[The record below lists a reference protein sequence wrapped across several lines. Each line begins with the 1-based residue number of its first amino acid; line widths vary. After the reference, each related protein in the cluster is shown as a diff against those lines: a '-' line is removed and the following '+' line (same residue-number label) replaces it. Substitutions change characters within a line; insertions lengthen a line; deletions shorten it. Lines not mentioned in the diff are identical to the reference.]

1 MSIEKPKKQLG
12 LLHFT
17 FAGGFAGCVAEV
29 ITIPIDTVKVRMQLR
44 QGEYKS
50 SFECAARTMKNE
62 GPLALYQGLSA
73 ALLRQTF
80 FASIRI
86 GLFDYSLQK
95 VQNSRKDN
103 RATLIDRIAIG
114 IFSGAVGIIV
124 ANPFDVLKV
133 RFQND
138 VRSGSTRRYKG
149 VVDAALTI
157 ARKEG
162 IYQFY
167 QSLMPN
173 ILRNSIINA
182 VELASYSQIKTSILE
197 SKLMN
202 DGMKLHFMASAIA
215 GFLAVIFGSPF
226 DVIKS
231 RIMDGKL
238 VDGKKVPY
246 NSIWEAVKML
256 NREKGFLGFY
266 AGFGPNFQ
274 RLLLWNVA
282 MFMVREQV
290 LLAMQKRVDE

>member
-1 MSIEKPKKQLG
+1 MSTEKPKRQLG
-12 LLHFT
+12 LWHFT
-17 FAGGFAGCVAEV
+17 LAGGFAGCVAEV
-29 ITIPIDTVKVRMQLR
+29 LTIPIDTVKVRLQLR
-44 QGEYKS
+44 QGEYKNTWD
-50 SFECAARTMKNE
+50 CASRTIAKE

-73 ALLRQTF
+73 ALLRQVF

-86 GLFDYSLQK
+86 GLFDYSLQRL
-95 VQNSRKDN
+95 QNGRKDH
-103 RATLIDRIAIG
+103 RVTLVDRIAVG
-114 IFSGAVGIIV
+114 IFSGAAGIIV

-138 VRSGSTRRYKG
+138 VRSGTTRRYRG

-162 IYQFY
+162 VYQFY

-182 VELASYSQIKTSILE
+182 VELASYSQIKTSLLE
-197 SKLMN
+197 GNLMN
-202 DGMKLHFMASAIA
+202 EGMKLHFVASAMA

-231 RIMDGKL
+231 RVMDGKL
-238 VDGKKVPY
+238 VEGKKVPY
-246 NSIWEAVKML
+246 NSIFEAVRL
-256 NREKGFLGFY
+256 LAREKGFLGFY
-266 AGFGPNFQ
+266 AGFVPNFQ
-274 RLLLWNVA
+274 RLLIWNVA

-290 LLAMQKRVDE
+290 LLAMQKRVNE